1 MKYIRILLIAAI
13 GITFLSC
20 ERSGGLTSPDNHSL
34 SLNKDFDSAS
44 VHLNNGETVE
54 INKSITIKFDGVA
67 SDSRCP
73 EDAICVWAG
82 NGEVNLTLTSGGKS
96 EKKIINTTLEP
107 RSISYGDYLIEIKA
121 LYPYPRTDRK
131 INPED
136 YNIDLTIKPN
146 DTAKLIKSVILI
158 DGGSRSEIKTD
169 MLNINEAIVSG
180 DYLSFNA
187 GYSGGCAKHAIELF
201 AFKEIEKT
209 NPAQVTLSI
218 SHDANNDMCEA
229 YITQTINFDL
239 TELKNFLKSSYD
251 IQDKVLLI
259 IHDTSGRPIR
269 DAAIEYSF

>member
-1 MKYIRILLIAAI
+1 MKYLRLLIAAAI
-13 GITFLSC
+13 GLTFISC

-44 VHLNNGETVE
+44 VHLNYGETVE

-73 EDAICVWAG
+73 EDANCIWAG
-82 NGEVNLTLTSGGKS
+82 NGEINLTLTSGGEP
-96 EKKIINTTLEP
+96 EKKTINTTLEP
-107 RSISYGDYLIEIKA
+107 RSISYGDYLIEIKS
-121 LYPYPRTDRK
+121 LNPYPRTDRK

-136 YNIDLTIKPN
+136 YNIDLIIKPV
-146 DTAKLIKSVILI
+146 DSAKLNKSVILI
-158 DGGSRSEIKTD
+158 DSDGRDEIKTD
-169 MLNINEAIVSG
+169 LLNINEASVAG
-180 DYLSFNA
+180 DYLSFNV

-239 TELKNFLKSSYD
+239 TELKNFLKSNYN

-259 IHDTSGRPIR
+259 IHDTSGRAIR
-269 DAAIEYSF
+269 DAAIEYNF